1 MISPRI
7 ADFPPVFFA
16 IGFPHDLQLMSLV
29 AWEKIT
35 CFSLQ
40 LVHRTDKKLLLGFGI
55 KIFSF
60 LIARHKLRL
69 NFQLAHPH
77 TFLHCFTLTTFTSI
91 SKGNFLCS
99 FSSSL

>member
-35 CFSLQ
+35 WFS
-40 LVHRTDKKLLLGFGI
+40 
-55 KIFSF
+55 
-60 LIARHKLRL
+60 
-69 NFQLAHPH
+69 
-77 TFLHCFTLTTFTSI
+77 
-91 SKGNFLCS
+91 
-99 FSSSL
+99 